1 MPEPHVV
8 VVGAGVAGLACAAEL
23 AHQGMHVTL
32 CESAAAV
39 GGKMRT
45 LEVDGAAIDAGPT
58 VMTMRWVF
66 DGLFAR
72 CGQRLDNAVTLEP
85 LAVLARHFWSDGS
98 ALDLFADRQASQD
111 AVARFAGAAE
121 GRRFAAF
128 CRTAT
133 QVYQAL
139 EEPYI
144 RAPAPSMAQLTQALG
159 WQGLSTLT
167 RIGPMRSLMSSLQRQ
182 LQHPKLQQLFGRYAT
197 YCGSSPWH
205 APATLMLIAD
215 VEMQGV
221 WAVQGGMGA
230 LAQALAT
237 LAQSQGAE
245 LRCGTAVERI
255 ELSAGRVS
263 GVILQDG
270 SHLRADAVVFNGDP
284 NALRERLLG
293 EAVQGAV
300 AATPPPRSLS
310 AVTWAV
316 HTATAGVAMDRHNVF
331 FDDDYASEFD
341 AIFGAGRLPP
351 KPTVYLCA
359 QDRGVGR
366 DPATEQAERM
376 LVLVNA
382 PARGDSSDWQEED
395 WHQCE
400 THTMRLLQRC
410 GLRWQP
416 QPHHM
421 LRSTPVTFHQRFAA
435 SGGALYGQATH
446 GWMAAFARPGAQ
458 SMVPGLYLAGGSVHP
473 GPGVPMAALSGH
485 QAAVAVMANRA
496 LTKRFHPAAT
506 SGGTL
511 TH

>member
-32 CESAAAV
+32 CEGAAAV

-270 SHLRADAVVFNGDP
+270 SHLRAD
-284 NALRERLLG
+284 
-293 EAVQGAV
+293 
-300 AATPPPRSLS
+300 
-310 AVTWAV
+310 
-316 HTATAGVAMDRHNVF
+316 
-331 FDDDYASEFD
+331 
-341 AIFGAGRLPP
+341 
-351 KPTVYLCA
+351 
-359 QDRGVGR
+359 
-366 DPATEQAERM
+366 
-376 LVLVNA
+376 
-382 PARGDSSDWQEED
+382 
-395 WHQCE
+395 
-400 THTMRLLQRC
+400 
-410 GLRWQP
+410 
-416 QPHHM
+416 
-421 LRSTPVTFHQRFAA
+421 
-435 SGGALYGQATH
+435 
-446 GWMAAFARPGAQ
+446 
-458 SMVPGLYLAGGSVHP
+458 
-473 GPGVPMAALSGH
+473 
-485 QAAVAVMANRA
+485 
-496 LTKRFHPAAT
+496 
-506 SGGTL
+506 
-511 TH
+511 